1 MRRRRTKKENKE
13 RENKE
18 RGRESLFGGIELLRV
33 GVDLRSPLMASLP
46 RQPLQTSCLK
56 SMAYEFM
63 VIRFEMLSG
72 R

>member
-1 MRRRRTKKENKE
+1 MRRRRTKK
-13 RENKE
+13 ENKE